1 LPEQCKHKTNIN
13 QNRKPCLRITAV
25 SRSVFKT
32 NFMFQIGE
40 KVICINNSMQP
51 HTIEEL
57 KKDMPNWVKKDEK
70 YTIRGFTSN
79 NGIVDGV
86 WLEEIKNDYKF
97 FRLIDKFQEPAF
109 ALWRFR
115 KLEPAEIQMEV
126 VEYADVA

>member
-1 LPEQCKHKTNIN
+1 
-13 QNRKPCLRITAV
+13 
-25 SRSVFKT
+25 
-32 NFMFQIGE
+32 MFEIGE
-40 KVICINNSMQP
+40 KVICIDSSMQP

-86 WLEEIKNDYKF
+86 WVEEIKNDYKF

-126 VEYADVA
+126 VEYANVA

>member
-1 LPEQCKHKTNIN
+1 
-13 QNRKPCLRITAV
+13 
-25 SRSVFKT
+25 
-32 NFMFQIGE
+32 MFHIGE
-40 KVICINNSMQP
+40 KVICVNNSMQP

-86 WLEEIKNDYKF
+86 WLDEIKNDYKF
-97 FRLIDKFQEPAF
+97 FRLINKFQEPAF

-126 VEYADVA
+126 VEYANVA

>member
-1 LPEQCKHKTNIN
+1 
-13 QNRKPCLRITAV
+13 
-25 SRSVFKT
+25 
-32 NFMFQIGE
+32 MFEIGE

-57 KKDMPNWVKKDEK
+57 KKDMPNWLKKYEK

-79 NGIVDGV
+79 NGIVDGL

-126 VEYADVA
+126 VEYANVA

>member
-1 LPEQCKHKTNIN
+1 
-13 QNRKPCLRITAV
+13 
-25 SRSVFKT
+25 
-32 NFMFQIGE
+32 MFQIGE

-126 VEYADVA
+126 VEYANVA

>member
-1 LPEQCKHKTNIN
+1 
-13 QNRKPCLRITAV
+13 
-25 SRSVFKT
+25 
-32 NFMFQIGE
+32 MFEIGE

-57 KKDMPNWVKKDEK
+57 KKDMPNWLKKDEK

-79 NGIVDGV
+79 NGIVDGI

-126 VEYADVA
+126 VEYANVA

>member
-1 LPEQCKHKTNIN
+1 
-13 QNRKPCLRITAV
+13 
-25 SRSVFKT
+25 
-32 NFMFQIGE
+32 MFQIGE
-40 KVICINNSMQP
+40 KVVCINNSMQP

-126 VEYADVA
+126 VEYANVA

>member
-1 LPEQCKHKTNIN
+1 
-13 QNRKPCLRITAV
+13 
-25 SRSVFKT
+25 
-32 NFMFQIGE
+32 MFQIGE
-40 KVICINNSMQP
+40 KVICINSSMQP

-57 KKDMPNWVKKDEK
+57 KKDMSNWVKKDEH

>member
-1 LPEQCKHKTNIN
+1 MYGYSKYRSFKKFTPGRTTGVFN
-13 QNRKPCLRITAV
+13 NRSIYRV
-25 SRSVFKT
+25 
-32 NFMFQIGE
+32 Q
-40 KVICINNSMQP
+40 KVGNTYRKSP
-51 HTIEEL
+51 
-57 KKDMPNWVKKDEK
+57 VKASYSKDEK

-97 FRLIDKFQEPAF
+97 FRLIGRFQEPAF

-126 VEYADVA
+126 IEYADVD